1 MNLYE
6 LSAYLL
12 PAVMLIFVTFGSLS
26 PYLMN
31 KRRRKKKQA
40 DDSIADEKK
49 VREVSYELVTSI
61 PSSDN
66 GKGIDYGRILG
77 TLRILEQ
84 ERESEL
90 RA

>member
-12 PAVMLIFVTFGSLS
+12 PVVMLIFVTFGSLS

-49 VREVSYELVTSI
+49 VSYELVTSI

>member
-12 PAVMLIFVTFGSLS
+12 PVVMLIFVTFGSLS

-31 KRRRKKKQA
+31 KKKA